1 MAINYAALK
10 TELLTDPQTYGYAAT
25 LAAGEPEA
33 AAALLN
39 KIRNGTDGEGAIT
52 VNRGAITPMEL
63 MEAIDIRDLAIG
75 GQLNATLVGSW
86 LESLLQSTGQIRLR
100 DAAGAK
106 TRTRDNIDRVL
117 GTTNGSQARF
127 DALAQRFGSRAEQ
140 LFGEGT
146 VVTREDIATARN
158 S

>member
-1 MAINYAALK
+1 MAINYQALK
-10 TELLTDPQTYGYAAT
+10 TELLTDPQTYGYAAA
-25 LAAGEPEA
+25 LAAGEPET

-39 KIRNGTDGEGAIT
+39 KVRDGTDGETAIT
-52 VNRGAITPMEL
+52 VNRGLIEPMEL
-63 MEAIDIRDLAIG
+63 MEAIDIRDLSIG

-86 LESLLQSTGQIRLR
+86 LESVLQSLQPIRLR
-100 DAAGAK
+100 TTAGVK

-127 DALAQRFGSRAEQ
+127 DALAVRNGSRAEQ

-146 VVTREDIATARN
+146 IITPQDIATARN